1 MLQSAIPLSVATLFS
16 ALVALQLYRIVS
28 RSYRS
33 RKLSKQWNC
42 EPPYPYPSGIFG
54 HKAVWRARN
63 AAQEGQVGSTM
74 HQVHLQYGNTVKL
87 NLVGHDVVATCEPEN
102 IQAVLASQF
111 SSFGLS
117 VWRYPQYRALLGK
130 GIFTSDG
137 PAWEHSRKLLRPQ
150 FTKNQIPSLE
160 WFDSHSKNFVQALPP
175 DGHAFDI
182 QPLAFRLALD
192 SATGY
197 LFGESINSLVKPT
210 FNQTGVAETSGSAS
224 KGFAEAFDYAQ
235 DILFRRTLA
244 HSYYWLINPKEFES
258 STRVVHKFVEYYVD
272 KAIEYRR
279 NTGSTKTGEEKV
291 GQDYCFLHA
300 LAAETQDRDF
310 LRDQL
315 VNVLLASRDDVASVL
330 TSTFYLLA
338 RDAVAWRKLKEEVTQ
353 AVDQHASNLSLKEI
367 HSLPYLRGVLYEALR
382 LFPPVPL
389 NARVA
394 YDDTTIPV
402 GGGPDGRSPVFIPKG
417 QMVAYSVWCLHRR
430 PDIWGADAESFR
442 PERWDG
448 YNPPAWEF
456 VPFNG
461 GPRACLGQQ
470 FAITLISQQVFRLVQ
485 HLDSVESAQTGPD
498 MGLNPPLRQTLTMC
512 HENGVHLRVQRLKTS
527 S

>member
-1 MLQSAIPLSVATLFS
+1 MSWSAACLSLATFFS

-42 EPPYPYPSGIFG
+42 EPVCRYPSGILG
-54 HKAVWRARN
+54 YKVVLRAKT
-63 AAQEGQVGSTM
+63 AAQEGQVGSTI
-74 HQVHLQYGNTVKL
+74 HGVHLQYGNTLKV

-117 VWRYPQYRALLGK
+117 KWRYPQYRPLLGR

-137 PAWEHSRKLLRPQ
+137 TAWEHSRKLLRPQ
-150 FTKNQIPSLE
+150 FTKNQIPSIE
-160 WFDSHSKNFVQALPP
+160 WFDSHSENLMRALPP

-197 LFGESINSLVKPT
+197 LFGESINSLVKPDS
-210 FNQTGVAETSGSAS
+210 NQTGVAETSGSGNE
-224 KGFAEAFDYAQ
+224 GFAAAFDYAQ

-244 HSYYWLINPKEFES
+244 LSYYWLINPSDFRK
-258 STRVVHKFVEYYVD
+258 STRVVHEFVDYYVD
-272 KAIEYRR
+272 KAIEYRS
-279 NTGSTKTGEEKV
+279 NIGSYKTGHEQKGEE
-291 GQDYCFLHA
+291 YCFLHA
-300 LAAETQDRDF
+300 LAAETQDREF

-315 VNVLLASRDDVASVL
+315 VNVLLASRDDVASVF

-338 RDAVAWRKLKEEVTQ
+338 RDPVAWWKLKQEITD
-353 AVDQHASNLSLKEI
+353 AVDRHASSITLKEI
-367 HSLPYLRGVLYEALR
+367 QSLPYLRGVLYEVLR
-382 LFPPVPL
+382 LFPPVPV

-394 YDDTTIPV
+394 HYDTTIPV

-430 PDIWGADAESFR
+430 RDLWGADAESFR
-442 PERWDG
+442 PERWEG

-470 FAITLISQQVFRLVQ
+470 FAIILISQQVFRLVQ
-485 HLDSVESAQTGPD
+485 HLDSIESAQPGPD

-512 HENGVHLRVQRLKTS
+512 HEHGVHLRVKRMRT
-527 S
+527 